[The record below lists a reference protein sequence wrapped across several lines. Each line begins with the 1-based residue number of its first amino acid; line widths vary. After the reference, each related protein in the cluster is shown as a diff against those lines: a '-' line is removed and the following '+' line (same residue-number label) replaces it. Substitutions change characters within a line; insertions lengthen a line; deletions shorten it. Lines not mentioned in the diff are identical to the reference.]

1 MQGEDFQG
9 LLIPQE
15 YNYSGEKSDHHM
27 HWIWKTLYKQ
37 CVFEILDAVDWW
49 KQRFKSVSLRKSKEL
64 FIRNKT

>member
-27 HWIWKTLYKQ
+27 HWIWKTL
-37 CVFEILDAVDWW
+37 
-49 KQRFKSVSLRKSKEL
+49 
-64 FIRNKT
+64 